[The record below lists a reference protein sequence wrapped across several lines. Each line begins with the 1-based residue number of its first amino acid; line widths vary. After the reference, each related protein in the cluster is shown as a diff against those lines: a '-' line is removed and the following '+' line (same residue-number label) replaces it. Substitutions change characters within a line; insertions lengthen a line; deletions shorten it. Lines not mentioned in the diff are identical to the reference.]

1 MTLDKAAAR
10 PDQGNLHLES
20 RAVSGKTKDHFES
33 GGSMN
38 RPWLKHY
45 PKGVPA
51 TIDPAKFDSIND
63 LFEQSVHKFRERAAY
78 VNMGAS
84 ISYEDLNYMSADF
97 AAFLQNTA
105 GLKKGDRVAIM
116 MPNLLQ
122 YPIALYGCLRAGLV
136 VVNTNPL
143 YTARELKNQLID
155 SGAKAIV
162 IFAGSAHHLEKV
174 IKDTAVKTVVV
185 TNVGDLLGFPKSL
198 IVNSAVK
205 YVKKMIPAY
214 DLPGS
219 YSFYQAMDLGS
230 NSNFSPVKCG
240 SEDIAF
246 LQYTGGTT
254 GVSKGAVLTHR
265 NMVANMLQVA
275 EWVKVLVKEGEE
287 TVICALPLYHI
298 FSLTANA
305 FCMMYLG
312 ETNLM
317 ITNPRD
323 IPTFIKTL
331 RKSEFTV
338 FVGLNTLYNALM
350 NHPDFDKIDFS
361 KCKVGVAGG
370 MALQSAVAERWK
382 SLTKSVIVEG
392 YGLTET
398 SPVACVNPL
407 DGTDKVGTIGLPISS
422 TDLKLCD
429 DDGREVPIGQ
439 PGEIWL
445 KVPQVMREY
454 WNNKEET
461 DKILTPDGWIK
472 TGDIG
477 IIDEEGFTKIVDRKK
492 DMILVSGFNVYPNEI
507 EDVVA
512 NHPKVLEVAAI
523 GIPDP
528 KSTEAVKIFVVRR
541 DASLTEDE
549 ILSYCKTNLTG
560 YKMPRSVE
568 FRNELP
574 KSPVGKILRR
584 ELRQH

>member
-1 MTLDKAAAR
+1 
-10 PDQGNLHLES
+10 
-20 RAVSGKTKDHFES
+20 
-33 GGSMN
+33 MN

-51 TIDPAKFDSIND
+51 TIDASRFSSIND
-63 LFEQSVHKFRERAAY
+63 LFDQSVHRFRDRAAY

-84 ISYEDLNYMSADF
+84 LTYEEMNYLSADF
-97 AAFLQNTA
+97 ASFLQNIA

-122 YPIALYGCLRAGLV
+122 YPVALYGALRAGLV

-143 YTARELKNQLID
+143 YTARELKHQLID

-162 IFAGSAHHLEKV
+162 IFAGSAHHLQSV
-174 IKDTAVKTVVV
+174 IKETPIQTVVV
-185 TNVGDLLGFPKSL
+185 TNVGDMLGFPKSL

-205 YVKKMIPAY
+205 YVKKMIPDY
-214 DLPGS
+214 SLPGS
-219 YSFYQAMDLGS
+219 YTFYQALDKGAETS
-230 NSNFSPVKCG
+230 YHPVKCEP
-240 SEDIAF
+240 EDIAF

-254 GVSKGAVLTHR
+254 GVSKGAVLTHK

-287 TVICALPLYHI
+287 TVILALPLYHI

-323 IPTFIKTL
+323 IPGFIKTL
-331 RKSEFTV
+331 RENEFSV

-350 NHPDFDKIDFS
+350 NHPDFKKIDFS

-370 MALQSAVAERWK
+370 MALQSAVAEKWK
-382 SLTKSVIVEG
+382 TLTKSVIVEG

-407 DGTDKVGTIGLPISS
+407 DGTDKVGTIGLPVSS
-422 TDLKLCD
+422 TDIKLCD
-429 DDGREVPIGQ
+429 DDGKEVEIGQ
-439 PGEIWL
+439 RGEIWI
-445 KVPQVMREY
+445 KGPQVMRGY
-454 WNNKEET
+454 WNNEDET
-461 DKILTPDGWIK
+461 SKILTEDGWIK
-472 TGDIG
+472 TGDVG
-477 IIDEEGFTKIVDRKK
+477 VMDDQGFTKIVDRKK

-512 NHPKVLEVAAI
+512 KHPKVLEVAAI
-523 GIPDP
+523 GVPDA
-528 KSTEAVKIFVVRR
+528 KSTEAVKIFVVAR
-541 DASLTEDE
+541 DSSLTSEE
-549 ILSYCKTNLTG
+549 LLAYCKTNLTA

-568 FRNELP
+568 FRTELP
-574 KSPVGKILRR
+574 KSNVGKILRR